1 MENWIKDKSVVSDKD
16 KKALDKAKQY
26 ESIQLN
32 NGFQWVKID
41 QRIKILVP
49 CDKNWKPT
57 TEGKKK
63 IELFKSHLG
72 IK

>member
-16 KKALDKAKQY
+16 TKALDKAKQK
-26 ESIQLN
+26 ESIELN
-32 NGFQWVKID
+32 NGFQWIRLD
-41 QRIKILVP
+41 QRVKILVP
-49 CDKNWKPT
+49 CDKNGKPT